1 MDWLVNRGVEFWS
14 WAESVADVRTKHWFL
29 IPSPYPSY
37 TIAIVYLLG
46 VWYGPKIME
55 NYKPFKLNRIMVTY
69 NACLIL
75 LNAFVFKEF
84 LMSTVF
90 NPDFD
95 VFCNKVDYSND
106 PQAIR
111 LANATWWFFFS
122 KIIELT
128 DTVFF
133 ILRKKHTQISFLHVY
148 HHSTMVMLWW
158 VGVRWVAGGN
168 SYMCATVNT
177 FIHVVMYGYYLLSA
191 CGPAVRKHL
200 WWKKYLTSLQLAQ
213 FVFILMHT
221 LNTLRVGCDV
231 RHRPYMITLT
241 FYLISHI
248 VLFADFFRKTY
259 ITKKLPKAEQNGH
272 SNGTNYTETHN
283 GNYNLRE
290 RPRQSSR
297 KDN

>member
-1 MDWLVNRGVEFWS
+1 MTGLVEQAVEYWK
-14 WAESVADVRTKHWFL
+14 WAESVADVRTKDLFL
-29 IPSPYPSY
+29 IPSPIPSY
-37 TIAIVYLLG
+37 SIAILYLLG

-55 NYKPFKLNRIMVTY
+55 NYKAFKLNRVMVTY
-69 NACLIL
+69 NAALIL

-84 LMSTVF
+84 LITTVF
-90 NPDFD
+90 NPNFD
-95 VFCNKVDYSND
+95 VFCQKVDYSND
-106 PQAIR
+106 PQAVR

-133 ILRKKHTQISFLHVY
+133 ILRKKHNQISFLHVY

-158 VGVRWVAGGN
+158 IGVRWVAGGN

-200 WWKKYLTSLQLAQ
+200 WWKKYLTALQLAQ
-213 FVFILMHT
+213 FVFILLHT
-221 LNTLRVGCDV
+221 LNTLRVNCDV
-231 RHRPYMITLT
+231 RHRPYMVTLM

-248 VLFADFFRKTY
+248 VLFAEFFHKTY
-259 ITKKLPKAEQNGH
+259 VSIKSKPKGATRNGH
-272 SNGTNYTETHN
+272 TSSNKQATN
-283 GNYNLRE
+283 GSYNLRQ
-290 RPRQSSR
+290 RPGKASQ
-297 KDN
+297 KN